1 MRLAVPAAF
10 VLVWS
15 GGFAFAKIGLQH
27 SGPLTLLAVR
37 YVLVALLLAP
47 AVLVLRP
54 RFPTSRQ
61 AWAHM
66 VVLGFLVQVLYFGLS
81 MVALEEMSAGAVAV
95 IVSLQPI
102 LVAIM
107 AGPALAE
114 RVSPVQWAGLLLAL
128 AGALLVI
135 IPRTT
140 VRTSPLGVAA
150 AAGALLAIAAATVYE
165 RRFKTTGDV
174 LATNAV
180 QYVVGVG
187 VLLPAALI
195 FERLRVDLTP
205 AFAVAIAYLALG
217 NSLLSLTLLFAM
229 IRAGEAARVSALFF
243 LIPPVSA
250 LIALVLVHERLPAPA
265 WAGMAVAGT
274 GVAIA
279 TLWPSPAREAA

>member
-1 MRLAVPAAF
+1 MPAAF

-47 AVLVLRP
+47 AVLLLRP
-54 RFPTSRQ
+54 RFPDRRR

-81 MVALEEMSAGAVAV
+81 MVALDEMSAGAVAV

-102 LVAIM
+102 LVAIL
-107 AGPALAE
+107 AGPVLAE
-114 RVSPVQWAGLLLAL
+114 RVSPVQWLGLLLAL

-135 IPRTT
+135 LPRSAA
-140 VRTSPLGVAA
+140 RTSPLGVAA
-150 AAGALLAIAAATVYE
+150 AVGALLAIAVATVYE
-165 RRFKTTGDV
+165 RRLKTTGDF

-180 QYVVGVG
+180 QYGVG
-187 VLLPAALI
+187 AVMLVPPALI
-195 FERLRVDLTP
+195 FERLRLDVTP
-205 AFAVAIAYLALG
+205 AFVIAIGYLALG

-250 LIALVLVHERLPAPA
+250 LIALILLREQLPLVA

-279 TLWPSPAREAA
+279 TLRPARAREPA